1 MKYLKNFILI
11 VSVLMLLF
19 FAINCGSTNK
29 TSQTALN
36 LKVKAPKMFGSGTY
50 TAIANAYDVS
60 GNLISTASTTI
71 TNFAGSITMEVPA
84 QENVSI
90 VVSVYS
96 GDNLL
101 IRGSKKTNIFANE
114 PNEVEITL
122 GQHSFNENI
131 SDTEVKYIDSVKS
144 FGNYTLTLWS
154 YYKYDSQSENV
165 YKYLSIFDENKGIF
179 TAHYNYAVDTPYS
192 YRSDDIT
199 TDTAGN
205 IFLFKNVSN
214 YYDPSIILNVNI
226 ITQNTINTILDTT
239 IIGSQLSA
247 LKIINDYSGK
257 IYLITITSDTINIYN
272 FSYSSSAATL
282 TFIRSIEKF
291 SNESN
296 FYNVSIIIDK
306 NNRLHIAYPLLNNKI
321 AWRYSD
327 NLGETFS
334 DSQYFSGINL
344 EENYS
349 ADKNFIAYDSQA
361 LIGRYHSYSND
372 SSIIY
377 VHRLWADSNSASDS
391 KIVLYNDTL
400 PPTYFIKSYYCDLLA
415 APDGSLLFQTMLTET
430 EVPYLLISNNFGQS
444 WSNPIRLFENK
455 IYSNAAIVNNNSL
468 KYVLSDSPGLN
479 GNNLY
484 LIEYFKD
491 MPVTYPSNRVPII
504 LNPLSDTSVVIYQNF
519 TYSYNVIDLDN
530 NNLFFTKISGPQNLE
545 INQISGKITWYEPS
559 PADTYTIEIAVSDLI
574 DTTYNRFTL
583 RVIED

>member
-214 YYDPSIILNVNI
+214 YYDTTIKLNVNLI
-226 ITQNTINTILDTT
+226 RQNASTTTILDTT
-239 IIGSQLSA
+239 LA
-247 LKIINDYSGK
+247 LAAQYGAIKVINDYSGK
-257 IYLITITSDTINIYN
+257 IYLFAITSDTINIYN

-334 DSQYFSGINL
+334 DSQYF
-344 EENYS
+344 
-349 ADKNFIAYDSQA
+349 
-361 LIGRYHSYSND
+361 
-372 SSIIY
+372 
-377 VHRLWADSNSASDS
+377 
-391 KIVLYNDTL
+391 
-400 PPTYFIKSYYCDLLA
+400 
-415 APDGSLLFQTMLTET
+415 
-430 EVPYLLISNNFGQS
+430 
-444 WSNPIRLFENK
+444 
-455 IYSNAAIVNNNSL
+455 
-468 KYVLSDSPGLN
+468 
-479 GNNLY
+479 
-484 LIEYFKD
+484 
-491 MPVTYPSNRVPII
+491 
-504 LNPLSDTSVVIYQNF
+504 
-519 TYSYNVIDLDN
+519 
-530 NNLFFTKISGPQNLE
+530 
-545 INQISGKITWYEPS
+545 
-559 PADTYTIEIAVSDLI
+559 
-574 DTTYNRFTL
+574 
-583 RVIED
+583 